1 MLYNTS
7 DPKLVH
13 REIKKLQPLNYNKFM
28 WWRRFNTKTQP
39 LPRGAKFLDR
49 IKNGEY
55 EFSHYYWQWKLTE
68 LEINDL
74 CIKYKGDIQKLL
86 ENNAVD
92 LARRKRLIDD
102 FEKDENARLKALKDG
117 FMREFVMT
125 REEFEEHTIE
135 FGGTTEEFYFYCLKI
150 FDRSGKQ
157 MERRGRPK
165 KVAQNEL

>member
-1 MLYNTS
+1 
-7 DPKLVH
+7 
-13 REIKKLQPLNYNKFM
+13 M

-135 FGGTTEEFYFYCLKI
+135 FGGTTEEFYFYCLKT

-165 KVAQNEL
+165 KVA

>member
-13 REIKKLQPLNYNKFM
+13 KEIKKLQPLNYNKFM

-74 CIKYKGDIQKLL
+74 CVKYKGDIQKLL

-135 FGGTTEEFYFYCLKI
+135 FGGTTEEFYFYCLKT

-165 KVAQNEL
+165 KVA

>member
-13 REIKKLQPLNYNKFM
+13 KEIKKLQPLNYNKFM

-68 LEINDL
+68 LEINDFV
-74 CIKYKGDIQKLL
+74 IKYKGDIQKLL

-135 FGGTTEEFYFYCLKI
+135 FGGTTEEFYFYCLKT

>member
-13 REIKKLQPLNYNKFM
+13 KEIKKLQPLNYNKFM

-68 LEINDL
+68 LEINDFV
-74 CIKYKGDIQKLL
+74 IKYKGDIQKLL

-135 FGGTTEEFYFYCLKI
+135 FGGTTEEFYFYCLKT

-165 KVAQNEL
+165 KIA

>member
-1 MLYNTS
+1 MLYHTS
-7 DPKLVH
+7 DPKIVH

-28 WWRRFNTKTQP
+28 WWRRFDTKTQP

-74 CIKYKGDIQKLL
+74 CVKYKGDIQKLL

-102 FEKDENARLKALKDG
+102 FEKDENTRLKALKDG

-135 FGGTTEEFYFYCLKI
+135 FGGTTEEFYFYCLKT

-165 KVAQNEL
+165 KAA

>member
-68 LEINDL
+68 LEINDFV
-74 CIKYKGDIQKLL
+74 IKYKGDIQKLL

-135 FGGTTEEFYFYCLKI
+135 FGGTTEEFYFYCLKT

-165 KVAQNEL
+165 KVA

>member
-13 REIKKLQPLNYNKFM
+13 KEIKKLQPLNYNKFM

-68 LEINDL
+68 LEINDFV
-74 CIKYKGDIQKLL
+74 IKYKGDIQKLL

-135 FGGTTEEFYFYCLKI
+135 FGGTTEEFYFYCLKT

-165 KVAQNEL
+165 KVA

>member
-74 CIKYKGDIQKLL
+74 CVKYKGDIQKLL

-117 FMREFVMT
+117 FMCEFVMT

-135 FGGTTEEFYFYCLKI
+135 FGGTTEEFYFYCLKT

-165 KVAQNEL
+165 KVA

>member
-68 LEINDL
+68 LEINDFV
-74 CIKYKGDIQKLL
+74 IKYKGDIQKLL

-117 FMREFVMT
+117 FMCEFIMT

-135 FGGTTEEFYFYCLKI
+135 FGGTTEEFYFYCLKT

-165 KVAQNEL
+165 KVA

>member
-1 MLYNTS
+1 MLYHTS
-7 DPKLVH
+7 DPKIVH

-74 CIKYKGDIQKLL
+74 CVKYKGDIQKLL

-135 FGGTTEEFYFYCLKI
+135 FGGTTEEFYFYCLKT

-165 KVAQNEL
+165 KAA